1 MIGYFFKNLIYL
13 TSIFSYNNRLNIWFN
28 TCLSGRIGYENR
40 IEVVDIH
47 FWILHILFTLGII
60 GGLLYK
66 ISTILQGG
74 LQEFGEEKQ
83 VSRWHKFWYFV
94 GKFFKNFFSKKF
106 IPIIKVLI
114 FDVILHSKLF
124 KENKL
129 KWLAHTCLFWG
140 ILVLFILSVLSGI
153 AVEVAPALGYKPGVS
168 EFMDGL
174 ANKDNWV
181 TAVLNELLNVVILI
195 GVIIAFIRGFVSKKK
210 IGMMLFQDIFLIIFI
225 IVILITGW
233 FTEATRYI
241 IENTPGYI
249 AKVGFLGY
257 YLSRLMQFLF
267 LAQPLRRW
275 IVMCIKFSGI
285 SMYLLYGCLL
295 FIYLLVNSHMQY
307 SVLSQA

>member
-1 MIGYFFKNLIYL
+1 MPGLIPAYL
-13 TSIFSYNNRLNIWFN
+13 KELVMKI
-28 TCLSGRIGYENR
+28 E

-66 ISTILQGG
+66 ISTILRGG

-106 IPIIKVLI
+106 IPIIKVLV

-195 GVIIAFIRGFVSKKK
+195 GVIIAFIRGFISKKK
-210 IGMMLFQDIFLIIFI
+210 IGMMLFSDIFLIIFI
-225 IVILITGW
+225 IVILISGW

-257 YLSRLMQFLF
+257 YLSRLMQFSF
-267 LAQPLRRW
+267 PQATIDGW
-275 IVMCIKFSGI
+275 IAVYKVFWHVHVSVIWLSFVYIPFSKFAHAIFSPI
-285 SMYLLYGCLL
+285 A
-295 FIYLLVNSHMQY
+295 
-307 SVLSQA
+307 SVINVLEKKKV

>member
-1 MIGYFFKNLIYL
+1 MK
-13 TSIFSYNNRLNIWFN
+13 
-28 TCLSGRIGYENR
+28 
-40 IEVVDIH
+40 IEIELADIH
-47 FWILHILFTLGII
+47 FWILHILFTLCII

-66 ISTILQGG
+66 ISTILQGD
-74 LQEFGEEKQ
+74 LREFGDEKKM
-83 VSRWHKFWYFV
+83 SRWHKFWYFV

-153 AVEVAPALGYKPGVS
+153 AVEVAPAFGYKPGIS

-181 TAVLNELLNVVILI
+181 TAILNELLNAVILI

-210 IGMMLFQDIFLIIFI
+210 IGMMLFSDIFLIIFI
-225 IVILITGW
+225 IVILISGW

-241 IENTPGYI
+241 IDNTPGYI
-249 AKVGFLGY
+249 AKIGFLGY
-257 YLSRLMQFLF
+257 YLSRLMQFSF
-267 LAQPLRRW
+267 PQVPTDTW
-275 IVMCIKFSGI
+275 IIAYKVFWHVHVSVIWLSFVYIPFSKFSHAI
-285 SMYLLYGCLL
+285 LSP
-295 FIYLLVNSHMQY
+295 IA
-307 SVLSQA
+307 SVINVLEKKKV

>member
-1 MIGYFFKNLIYL
+1 MPGLIPAYPEEL
-13 TSIFSYNNRLNIWFN
+13 VMK
-28 TCLSGRIGYENR
+28 
-40 IEVVDIH
+40 IEIQVVDIH

-74 LQEFGEEKQ
+74 LQEFGEEKRL
-83 VSRWHKFWYFV
+83 SRWHKFWYFV

-129 KWLAHTCLFWG
+129 KWLAHTFLFWG

-181 TAVLNELLNVVILI
+181 TAALNELLNVVILI
-195 GVIIAFIRGFVSKKK
+195 GVIIAFIRGFISKKK
-210 IGMMLFQDIFLIIFI
+210 IGMMLFSDIFLLIFI
-225 IVILITGW
+225 IVILISGW

-257 YLSRLMQFLF
+257 YLSRLMQFSF
-267 LAQPLRRW
+267 PQATIDGW
-275 IVMCIKFSGI
+275 ITVYKVFWHVHVSVIWLSFVYIPFSKFAHAIFSPI
-285 SMYLLYGCLL
+285 A
-295 FIYLLVNSHMQY
+295 
-307 SVLSQA
+307 SVINVLEKKKI